1 MAASYHIRANRGN
14 LDCLRST
21 GLGYLLM
28 IDGYKFGRITVDG
41 KDFRTDLI
49 LLPDRVLDSW
59 WRKEGH
65 NLCLEDLGEALA
77 AEPEVLVIGQGEPGL
92 MKVPETLVE
101 ELQRRGIEV
110 SVAPTREAVR
120 AYNGLAGKRKVVAA
134 LHLTC

>member
-1 MAASYHIRANRGN
+1 
-14 LDCLRST
+14 
-21 GLGYLLM
+21 M